1 MITKVFQSGYS
12 QAVRIPVDFRFDVD
26 TVEIL
31 HGENGNII
39 LRPFKPKADIE
50 FLASFEGD
58 DEDFIEALENRDIA
72 PPQEHDSL

>member
-12 QAVRIPVDFRFDVD
+12 QAVRIPVDFRLDVD

-39 LRPFKPKADIE
+39 LRPFKSKADIE
-50 FLASFEGD
+50 FLTLFEGD
-58 DEDFIEALENRDIA
+58 DEDFIEA
-72 PPQEHDSL
+72 